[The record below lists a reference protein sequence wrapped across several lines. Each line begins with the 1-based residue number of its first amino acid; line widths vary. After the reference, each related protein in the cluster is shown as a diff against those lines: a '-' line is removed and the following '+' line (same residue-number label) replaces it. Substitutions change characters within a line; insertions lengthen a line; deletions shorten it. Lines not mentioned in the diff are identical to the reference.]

1 MYWIYLS
8 LILIAASCTKN
19 NQDSSQ
25 AFSNQVKVKPIV
37 AVVPM
42 TSTATYDL
50 SWDVS
55 QELSLEIIH
64 RLTQKN
70 EFYLVDQE
78 KIKKMISGLS
88 KTQDFFGA
96 NLAWL
101 KKAFHHHE
109 FAVFT
114 ELLEHNEAP
123 LLFSKDQ
130 LPSES
135 PAQLNMLVRLRIV
148 DLRSASPQLV
158 LEEVVEHS
166 VTVPKQYTRSHYT
179 PLSWQEDGYTTSFHG
194 IVHEELVR
202 EITSRIEDYIQLA
215 KQHP

>member
-1 MYWIYLS
+1 MHWIYLV
-8 LILIAASCTKN
+8 LMLFVASCTRN
-19 NQDSSQ
+19 DHDSTQ

-37 AVVPM
+37 AVIPM
-42 TSTATYDL
+42 TSTAAYDL
-50 SWDVS
+50 TWDIS

-78 KIKKMISGLS
+78 KLRKMMGDPVKL
-88 KTQDFFGA
+88 QDFFGS
-96 NLAWL
+96 NLAWM
-101 KKAFHHHE
+101 KKTFHHHE

-114 ELLEHNEAP
+114 ELLEHNEVP
-123 LLFSKDQ
+123 LLFHQDQ

-166 VTVPKQYTRSHYT
+166 VTVPKQYTHSHYT

-194 IVHEELVR
+194 IVHAELVR

-215 KQHP
+215 KHHP